1 MSSDQPGPYGGE
13 QPQPPNP
20 YGQPGQPGPYGQQP
34 PTPPQGQPGYG
45 YPQQAPQGV
54 PQQGPYGQPGQ
65 AGPYGAP
72 QQPNPYGNPEQPN
85 PYGSPQQPGPYG
97 QQPPAPPVYG
107 GPQDPP
113 PSPGGGNGK
122 RTGLIIGGVAVV
134 AALAVGAWF
143 AFGGGDGDSVADDG
157 PHKLTTPAKVLGDYQ
172 RFTPQ
177 KDPESA
183 SDSDAKDLANSG
195 VSDAKAVSATYTTVD
210 LSDPSSVDPEE
221 AAAGKALSFVGLFG
235 KVKDPEGAVDA
246 TFDEMRKSKDDDK
259 LKLLGDP
266 EAVKPDSLDG
276 AVMKCQKVEA
286 PNSATGKTVRQYM
299 CLWADHSTIGLVVP
313 ADGATETMSLDDSAK
328 VTADLRGDVRVA
340 L

>member
-1 MSSDQPGPYGGE
+1 MSSDQPGPHGGE
-13 QPQPPNP
+13 QPQPANP
-20 YGQPGQPGPYGQQP
+20 YGQPGPYGQQP
-34 PTPPQGQPGYG
+34 PAPPQGQPGYG
-45 YPQQAPQGV
+45 PPHQAPQGV
-54 PQQGPYGQPGQ
+54 PRQGPYGQPGQ

-72 QQPNPYGNPEQPN
+72 RQPGPYGDPGQPNPYG
-85 PYGSPQQPGPYG
+85 GPQQPGPYG

-107 GPQDPP
+107 GPGTPP
-113 PSPGGGNGK
+113 PAGGGNGK

-134 AALAVGAWF
+134 AAVAVGAYV
-143 AFGGGDGDSVADDG
+143 AFGTGDGGSSVADDG
-157 PHKLTTPAKVLGDYQ
+157 PHKLTTPAKVLGEYQ

-177 KDPESA
+177 KAPEPA
-183 SDSDAKDLANSG
+183 SDSDAKDLAHSG

-235 KVKDPEGAVDA
+235 KVKDPEEAVDA
-246 TFDEMRKSKDDDK
+246 TFAQMRKSKDDDK

-286 PNSATGKTVRQYM
+286 PNSTTGKTVRQYM

-313 ADGATETMSLDDSAK
+313 ADGATETLSLDDSAK
-328 VTADLRGDVRVA
+328 VAADLRGDVRVK